1 MNVGFILAVVFS
13 AFITG
18 ALARFALPGPDPM
31 PAWLTIV
38 IGLIGSVVGAVIGD
52 QLFGGSGYAVSF
64 FSFGVAIALV
74 AAYRVFV
81 QKRPVFGPGALKF
94 PQRGIGVEQ
103 YRERLRKLGFDPDNL
118 QPQQMRPHP
127 PQPPSREDRLH
138 AAIEELH
145 TANMIDDE
153 ERQSLLERLNE
164 PAQS

>member
-1 MNVGFILAVVFS
+1 VNVGFVLAVVFS

-18 ALARFALPGPDPM
+18 GLARFALPGPDPM

-38 IGLIGSVVGAVIGD
+38 IGLAGSIVGAVVGD

-94 PQRGIGVEQ
+94 PERGVGVEQ
-103 YRERLRKLGFDPDNL
+103 YRERLRKIGVDPDNL
-118 QPQQMRPHP
+118 QPPQAMR
-127 PQPPSREDRLH
+127 PQPPSREDRLR
-138 AAIEELH
+138 AAIDELH
-145 TANMIDDE
+145 TSKMIDDE
-153 ERQSLLERLNE
+153 ERQSLLERLDE
-164 PAQS
+164 PAPG